1 MVIGFLKDGRLEEER
16 QRAERERERADAA
29 EAKIQEARIKAQV
42 AEAEAKNA
50 KERAQH
56 ERERAQH
63 EQERAD
69 HLLGELNRARER
81 YEAAADAIIQH
92 LRDQNGSSKPEPG
105 SDA

>member
-16 QRAERERERADAA
+16 KRTERERKRADDA
-29 EAKIQEARIKAQV
+29 EAKIHEARIHARV

-56 ERERAQH
+56 E
-63 EQERAD
+63 QERAD
-69 HLLGELNRARER
+69 HLLSELNRARER

-92 LRDQNGSSKPEPG
+92 LRDQNGPSKPEPG